1 MRKCLLALACLV
13 AFSPLPALADQFP
26 TKPVTILVPY
36 APGSATDLVARVI
49 AEQLRQIMHQ
59 PFIVENKP
67 GAFGILAIQEL
78 VRMPA
83 DGYTM
88 MIGNISTNVITPIL
102 FAAKIPFDYR
112 KSVRPVS
119 EIGELPQVLA
129 ALPSF
134 PPNTVAEAIDYMKA
148 HRGKIRFA
156 SAGIGSFPQFDF
168 SMLAIRGGLDPA
180 KDLIHVPMRGGGGD
194 MVNSLAT
201 GDTQISFLNF
211 ASAIGMLKA
220 GTLKPYAVT
229 TTERLPGWPDIP
241 TMAEAGY
248 PGIGTNNWQAVYV
261 RMQTPP
267 PILDALFNA
276 IVEAAHSPEAAKVFV
291 PASERVATSDSL
303 QQATQ
308 WNSDESKKW
317 QDIVRETRLQL
328 D

>member
-1 MRKCLLALACLV
+1 MRKFILAFACLV
-13 AFSPLPALADQFP
+13 AFGSPSAWADSYPA
-26 TKPVTILVPY
+26 KPVTVLVPY
-36 APGSATDLVARVI
+36 APGSATDLIARVI
-49 AEQLRQIMHQ
+49 AQQLHQTMHQ

-83 DGYTM
+83 DGYAM

-102 FAAKIPFDYR
+102 FSTKIPFDYH
-112 KSVRPVS
+112 KSVRPIT

-134 PPNTVAEAIDYMKA
+134 PPNTVAEAIDYIKA
-148 HRGKIRFA
+148 HRGQIRFG

-168 SMLAIRGGLDPA
+168 SMLASRGGLDPV
-180 KDLIHVPMRGGGGD
+180 KDVIHVPLRGGGGE

-229 TTERLPGWPDIP
+229 TRERLPGWPNIP

-261 RMQTPP
+261 RMQTPQ
-267 PILDALFNA
+267 PILDVLFDA
-276 IVEAAHSPEAAKVFV
+276 IVEAAHSAEAAKVFT
-291 PASERVATSDSL
+291 PASERVSTSASL
-303 QQATQ
+303 EQAVQ
-308 WNSDESKKW
+308 WNSDERKKW
-317 QDIVRETRLQL
+317 QDIVRETKLQL
-328 D
+328 E